1 MFHFDIEALRA
12 QIRAMDFV
20 RGTPDEIAQW
30 REDDAEAR
38 ANLAIEDMALKPNE
52 AALFELMRDEA
63 VPPTLAT
70 KIVLDLLRPGAGQ
83 LAA

>member
-1 MFHFDIEALRA
+1 MAKVDIEALRA

-20 RGTPDEIAQW
+20 RGTPEEVAQW
-30 REDDAEAR
+30 REDDRDSR
-38 ANLAIEDMALKPNE
+38 ANLTIEGMTPESNE
-52 AALFELMRDEA
+52 DELFAMMMDEG

-70 KIVLDLLRPGAGQ
+70 KIIVDLLQSGAGQ

>member
-1 MFHFDIEALRA
+1 VAQVDVEALRA

-20 RGTPDEIAQW
+20 RGTPEEISQW
-30 REDDAEAR
+30 REDDHDSR
-38 ANLAIEDMALKPNE
+38 ANLTIEGMMPEPNE
-52 AALFELMRDEA
+52 DELFAMMMDEG

-70 KIVLDLLRPGAGQ
+70 KIIVDLLHSGAGQ